1 MEIDFGTY
9 HHSTPEESGRMRDRV
24 ESVFSG
30 LLTSV
35 YSADSEIRILDAGC
49 GLGFLTSMAARCFPN
64 SRITGVDIFG
74 HGSLSDASLE
84 KAGANMKA
92 LGIEPRV
99 ELRRH
104 DLMKPLDSDGTYDM
118 AISNLVFH
126 NLGKKRYLAYET
138 VFNALKDGG
147 YFILGDLFP
156 SLIEDVE
163 FFNGRCS
170 IVSEK
175 VSEGSGK
182 WAYRILLLQKK
193 QNE

>member
-1 MEIDFGTY
+1 
-9 HHSTPEESGRMRDRV
+9 
-24 ESVFSG
+24 
-30 LLTSV
+30 
-35 YSADSEIRILDAGC
+35 
-49 GLGFLTSMAARCFPN
+49 
-64 SRITGVDIFG
+64 VDIFG

-104 DLMKPLDSDGTYDM
+104 DLRKPLDSDGTYDM

>member
-1 MEIDFGTY
+1 
-9 HHSTPEESGRMRDRV
+9 
-24 ESVFSG
+24 
-30 LLTSV
+30 
-35 YSADSEIRILDAGC
+35 
-49 GLGFLTSMAARCFPN
+49 
-64 SRITGVDIFG
+64 
-74 HGSLSDASLE
+74 
-84 KAGANMKA
+84 MKA

-104 DLMKPLDSDGTYDM
+104 DLMKPLDSGGAFDM

-126 NLGKKRYLAYET
+126 NLGKKRYLAYEN
-138 VFNALKDGG
+138 VFNALKDRG

-156 SLIEDVE
+156 SLMEDME

-193 QNE
+193 KNE